1 MYIGLSK
8 VVNFNSKL
16 YKSIILQAKFFSDLS
31 ATFIRDSSIFFFK
44 EMFLHKFFLPV
55 VTKISK
61 ILVFSNF

>member
-31 ATFIRDSSIFFFK
+31 ATFIRDSPIFFK
-44 EMFLHKFFLPV
+44 EMFLHEFFLLV

-61 ILVFSNF
+61 NLVFSNF